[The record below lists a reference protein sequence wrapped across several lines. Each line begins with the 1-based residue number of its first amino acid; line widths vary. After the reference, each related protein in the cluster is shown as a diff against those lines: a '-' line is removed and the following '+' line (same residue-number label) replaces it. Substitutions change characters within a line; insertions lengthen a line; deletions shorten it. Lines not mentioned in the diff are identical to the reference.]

1 MIHFRA
7 ARHDA
12 NVIAMFAAAALVL
25 PALLSAQGRQAVPPS
40 ARVTGTVYD
49 SMAMRP
55 LHGAVVQLALVPSAG
70 AIANVRS
77 VVTDS
82 LGQFDFPTVS
92 PGTYLLGYQHVAVDS
107 LGLHGP
113 LQRIDVRTASTVRAP
128 MAVPSMRSIIRT
140 VCGRDGVADSLAV
153 LMGSVRH
160 ARSDASLPGAFVSLR
175 WGEVILSRGASM
187 QRSTPIV
194 DTFANDEGWFTAC
207 VPGGVQMTVR
217 ATSGTDLSG
226 NVELGV
232 PAHAVLRRDIYVGAS
247 EAELR
252 APDSTLT
259 GPSREGRIV
268 ERGRGELRGIVRSLD
283 GSPIEGARV
292 ALLTGVSETRTN
304 AGGEFVLR
312 ELPLGSHTIE
322 ARAIGYVP
330 GQVIADIVD
339 FRRELAE
346 FILLDVSAFLLDTV
360 RVAAARRL
368 DAAAREGF
376 ERRRRMGIGHFLDE
390 AVLDTMR
397 AMSFQD
403 LVRQIPGIRFM
414 RGTRVDETSNVHIE
428 FMSGQGRACVPDIYV
443 NGAQLVQGKVDLD
456 VLVHPSSVR
465 RIEVYFRGIA
475 LPAEFA
481 SNQSCGVMAIWTGPR
496 RPN

>member
-1 MIHFRA
+1 MRSIRVS
-7 ARHDA
+7 RDA
-12 NVIAMFAAAALVL
+12 GNVAMFALAALAL
-25 PALLSAQGRQAVPPS
+25 PSAASSQGRLSVPPS

-55 LHGAVVQLALVPSAG
+55 LHGAVVQLALVPSPG
-70 AIANVRS
+70 AIATVRS

-92 PGTYLLGYQHVAVDS
+92 AGTYLLGYQHVAVDS

-153 LMGSVRH
+153 LMGSVRN

-175 WGEVILSRGASM
+175 WGEVILSRGGGM

-207 VPGGVQMTVR
+207 VPGGVQMTLR

-247 EAELR
+247 EAEVR
-252 APDSTLT
+252 SPDSTLT
-259 GPSREGRIV
+259 GPNREARIV
-268 ERGRGELRGIVRSLD
+268 DRGRGELRGIVRSLD
-283 GSPIEGARV
+283 GSPVEGARV
-292 ALLTGVSETRTN
+292 ALLTGAGETRTN
-304 AGGEFVLR
+304 GRGEFVLR
-312 ELPLGSHTIE
+312 DLPLGTHTIE

-346 FILLDVSAFLLDTV
+346 FVLLDVSAYLLDTV

-368 DAAAREGF
+368 DAVAREGF
-376 ERRRRMGIGHFLDE
+376 ERRRRGGSGYFLDE
-390 AVLDTMR
+390 TVLDTMR
-397 AMSFQD
+397 AISFQD
-403 LVRQIPGIRFM
+403 LVRGVPGIRFM
-414 RGTRVDETSNVHIE
+414 RGTRIDEISEEHIE
-428 FMSGQGRACVPDIYV
+428 FMSGQGRGCFPDVYL
-443 NGAQLVQGKVDLD
+443 NGAQLVAGKVDLNA
-456 VLVHPSSVR
+456 LIHPTSVR
-465 RIEVYFRGIA
+465 RIEVYFRGLAI
-475 LPAEFA
+475 PAEFA
-481 SNQSCGVMAIWTGPR
+481 SNQTCGVMAIWTGPR